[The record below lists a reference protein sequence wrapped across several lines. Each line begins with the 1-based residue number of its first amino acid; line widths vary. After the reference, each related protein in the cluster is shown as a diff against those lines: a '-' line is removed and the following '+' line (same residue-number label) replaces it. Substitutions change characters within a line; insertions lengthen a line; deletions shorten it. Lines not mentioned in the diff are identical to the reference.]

1 MVVKQK
7 KLNLY
12 SGLSSTTVRSVSD
25 NKDDFPP
32 VKKQVRQQNPRA
44 IVQVNNWLVNQ
55 DGEVELV
62 TALLQENFLLKHPQ
76 C

>member
-62 TALLQENFLLKHPQ
+62 AALLQENFLLKHPQ

>member
-32 VKKQVRQQNPRA
+32 VKRQVRQQNPRA

-62 TALLQENFLLKHPQ
+62 AALLQENFLLKHPQ